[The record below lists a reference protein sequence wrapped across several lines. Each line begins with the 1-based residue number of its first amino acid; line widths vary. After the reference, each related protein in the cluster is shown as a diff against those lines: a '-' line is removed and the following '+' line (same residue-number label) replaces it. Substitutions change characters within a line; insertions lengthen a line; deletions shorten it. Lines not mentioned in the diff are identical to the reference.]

1 MFRLLRLILRLFPR
15 VLRSRRDLLDHV
27 LALNER
33 HLKRLLSDYVRYNH
47 KDKTHLRL
55 NKQTPLVRPM
65 ASEESSLHAGLTP
78 RGQLPSIIK
87 G

>member
-27 LALNER
+27 LVLNER

-47 KDKTHLRL
+47 KD
-55 NKQTPLVRPM
+55 
-65 ASEESSLHAGLTP
+65 
-78 RGQLPSIIK
+78 
-87 G
+87 